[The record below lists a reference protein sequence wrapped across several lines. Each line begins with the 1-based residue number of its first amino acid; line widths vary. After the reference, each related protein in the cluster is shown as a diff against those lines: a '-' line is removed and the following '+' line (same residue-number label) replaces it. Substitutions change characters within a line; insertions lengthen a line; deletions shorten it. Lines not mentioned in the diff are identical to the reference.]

1 MGISKVI
8 VNNVT
13 KVDLTSDTVAANKLV
28 SNYTAHDKAG
38 NAVTGTIATKTA
50 SNVTVNGATVTVPV
64 GLYESAVSKTVAT
77 GSAKTPATTITS
89 NPSISVSSGGL
100 ITASNSKTQSVTPT
114 VTAGYVSSG
123 TAGTITVSGSNTQQ
137 LTTKAE
143 EIYFPTT
150 SNQIISSGQFLT
162 GNQTIMGDSDL
173 LPANIAEGVTIF
185 NVTGTHRGGSLEEQ
199 YLNFYDYDGTL
210 LYSYPMDQVSS
221 IHSSLPAN
229 PTHHTNLIAQGWN
242 WTVYEIESM
251 VNSGASIIDVGQ
263 IYQTSTSNNV
273 HITKIRLEGIQAEE
287 RYWLQLYF
295 SGNNT
300 YINVYSS
307 AGSYEDVHYVNQ
319 FGLIGPFDFGNDI
332 ETIEIVV
339 YSGSIE
345 FKNNNTNCILRLDG
359 NPDGY
364 EYNRAAIDI
373 ITSINLGDNVSIGD
387 YAFYHCR
394 RLEKILIP
402 NSQAITYGIIGD
414 HAFEGCNHLKHVNF
428 PRGGISSFGKA
439 TFKNCKNLR
448 VVTFPG
454 DAYNVDIDQE
464 IFMSSGIEHTTI
476 AIDEGSYGNICD
488 RAFKDSALRCIGLN
502 PYGATSILSG
512 AFQNCAKFDG
522 WFSYYNFWGPS
533 TGVEYLGS
541 YALSGCLDFDFM
553 NAAVILPYTVS
564 DISEG
569 LFYQSSI
576 RSFQFEDFETGN
588 ANITAIPAYFFKN
601 CDYLHVVIIP
611 ESISEI
617 GVQAFADCP
626 ALRALNFYPTT
637 PPTVSNSNAF
647 ANLPT
652 SCHIYVPSG
661 CLSAYTSATNYP
673 SSSTYSYH
681 EM

>member
-8 VNNVT
+8 VNGVT
-13 KVDLTSDTVAANKLV
+13 KVDLTSDTVA
-28 SNYTAHDKAG
+28 SNNLLASNTAHDKAG
-38 NAVTGTIATKTA
+38 DAVTGSIA
-50 SNVTVNGATVTVPV
+50 N
-64 GLYESAVSKTVAT
+64 
-77 GSAKTPATTITS
+77 GSARTPATTITS
-89 NPSISVSSGGL
+89 NPSISVSSSGL

-137 LTTKAE
+137 LTTKAAQT
-143 EIYFPTT
+143 YTPTT
-150 SNQIISSGQFLT
+150 TNQVIESGQFLT
-162 GNQTIMGDSDL
+162 GNQTILGDSDL
-173 LPANIAEGVTIF
+173 LPENIAEGVTIF

-199 YLNFYDYDGTL
+199 YCNFYDYDGTL
-210 LYSYPMDQVSS
+210 LYSYPMDQISS
-221 IHSSLPAN
+221 IYSSLPAN
-229 PTHHTNLIAQGWN
+229 PTHHTTWTAQGWN
-242 WTVYEIESM
+242 WTISEIQNM
-251 VNSGASIIDVGQ
+251 VNSGATIIDVGQ
-263 IYQTSTSNNV
+263 IYQTVTLLSV
-273 HITKIRLEGIQAEE
+273 HVTMIHLEGVPPGE

-300 YINVYSS
+300 YVNVYSS
-307 AGSYEDVHYVNQ
+307 SGSYEDVHYVNQ
-319 FGLIGPFDFGNDI
+319 FGLIGPFDLYNDT
-332 ETIEIVV
+332 ETLQIVV

-359 NPDGY
+359 NLDGY
-364 EYNRAAIDI
+364 ENNRAAIDL
-373 ITSINLGDNVSIGD
+373 ITSIHLGDNVSIGD

-394 RLEKILIP
+394 RLETILIP

-464 IFMSSGIEHTTI
+464 IFMNSGIEHTTLAI
-476 AIDEGSYGNICD
+476 AEGSYGNICA

-502 PYGATSILSG
+502 PYGVTSILEG

-522 WFSYYNFWGPS
+522 WFSYYGYWGPAP
-533 TGVEYLGS
+533 GVEYLGS
-541 YALSGCLDFDFM
+541 YALSGCLDFEFN
-553 NAAVILPYTVS
+553 NAYVILPDSVT

-576 RSFQFEDFETGN
+576 RCFQFEYFETGN
-588 ANITAIPAYFFKN
+588 VNLTAIPAYFCKN
-601 CDYLHVVIIP
+601 CDYLYEVTIP
-611 ESISEI
+611 EPISEI
-617 GVQAFADCP
+617 GIQAFANCP
-626 ALRALNFYPTT
+626 ALRQISFYPTT
-637 PPTVSNSNAF
+637 PPTVTNSNAF

-652 SCHIYVPSG
+652 SCQIYVPSG

-673 SSSTYSYH
+673 SSSTYSYY